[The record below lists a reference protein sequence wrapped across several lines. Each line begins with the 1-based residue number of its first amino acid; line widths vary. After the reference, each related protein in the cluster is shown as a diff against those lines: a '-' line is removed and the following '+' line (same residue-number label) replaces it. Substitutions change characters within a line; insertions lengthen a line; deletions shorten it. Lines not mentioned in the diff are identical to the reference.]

1 MVKKV
6 PPGKKTVMKVGP
18 FWLWFLP
25 VLSLLIKLIAMA
37 NTPTYM
43 WAGSDAE
50 HYLDGTNELLKSGL
64 LSTSE
69 KLQYFP
75 AGYSIIIWLFALI
88 SLKNVL
94 ILLGIFQS
102 IIYAFASWFFLNKLN
117 LTRFSKLVPWLAM
130 LISFNPTLT
139 LSSLVIG
146 YESLVASLLM
156 ISLALLLNNQKE
168 KILTKIILFSLISGM
183 AAFMQPRY
191 IATSIIFLV
200 IWMTIDNG
208 WKKSIKWISI
218 GLLILM
224 VAPIALGL
232 RNKEATGK
240 FFVSNNLGVTMN
252 VGAGPNSTGG
262 YTNKA
267 TGVNCPSNVKTD
279 NQKVICILK
288 WYATNPIETARLS
301 YNKTL
306 YFFSPWSGPLA
317 NGTMARNPWLKIN
330 PVQTTA
336 KTEEGWKMVYGGFGK
351 TVSWLWFLG
360 SFGLMIWGAIWLW
373 RNGEELRKIAL
384 WAGIP
389 VAVSWLVALG
399 TIGDHRFRIPVM
411 PFIFVLQLAGIRGL
425 SKKPLILKPLGR
437 KR

>member
-1 MVKKV
+1 MKKKQQSKNSS
-6 PPGKKTVMKVGP
+6 PGKLGP
-18 FWLWFLP
+18 YWTWLIPTIAFL
-25 VLSLLIKLIAMA
+25 LKLITII
-37 NTPTYM
+37 NIPGHI
-43 WAGSDAE
+43 WPGSDAE
-50 HYLDGTNELLKSGL
+50 SYLEAVNGLVTNGFFSDNG
-64 LSTSE
+64 

-75 AGYSIIIWLFALI
+75 AGYPVIIWFLSKI
-88 SLKNVL
+88 SLTNTL
-94 ILLGIFQS
+94 LLLGFFQS
-102 IIYAFASWFFLNKLN
+102 LVYAFASWFFIIKMNFGKFVSLA
-117 LTRFSKLVPWLAM
+117 PWLAF
-130 LISFNPTLT
+130 LISFNPTLALT
-139 LSSLVIG
+139 SLAIG
-146 YESLVASLLM
+146 YESLAASLLM
-156 ISLALLLNNQKE
+156 ISLALLLDEKKE
-168 KILTKIILFSLISGM
+168 KLFLKLFMFSLLSSLV
-183 AAFMQPRY
+183 AFVQPRY
-191 IATSIIFLV
+191 LATSIIV
-200 IWMTIDNG
+200 IILWALRNYG
-208 WKKSIKWISI
+208 FKNSIKYVS
-218 GLLILM
+218 LVLIAIM
-224 VAPIALGL
+224 VSPIVLGL
-232 RNKEATGK
+232 RNKEATGH